1 MRLANICCNLSMSK
15 CIRSVWIL
23 LANVVN
29 IKIFAI
35 DDSVAQLK
43 NCGSW
48 LVITIHKIY
57 TSLQIP
63 GNTFFGGQR
72 KFHLIKLIVISF
84 TERAIENHSFF
95 YQGEFFGETLIQA
108 SLLMHHTL
116 LRLGVAATELV
127 LASLYENSKSEVL
140 LELEWQCTD
149 SLFISSVSE
158 SFKCRPTAEV
168 SQRFILGK

>member
-35 DDSVAQLK
+35 DNSVAQLK

-84 TERAIENHSFF
+84 TERAIENHTFF
-95 YQGEFFGETLIQA
+95 LSRRIFWGDTHTSLSADAPYPTPTRCCRHRTCFGITI
-108 SLLMHHTL
+108 
-116 LRLGVAATELV
+116 
-127 LASLYENSKSEVL
+127 
-140 LELEWQCTD
+140 
-149 SLFISSVSE
+149 
-158 SFKCRPTAEV
+158 
-168 SQRFILGK
+168 